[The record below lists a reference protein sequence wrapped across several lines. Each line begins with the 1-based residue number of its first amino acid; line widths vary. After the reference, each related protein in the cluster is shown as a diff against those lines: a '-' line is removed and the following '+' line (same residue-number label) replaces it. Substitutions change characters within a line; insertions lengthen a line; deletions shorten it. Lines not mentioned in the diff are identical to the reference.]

1 MSSPAITFVT
11 GNAKKLKEFQAIIGD
26 DSIRNQSVD
35 LEEVQGSIKDIS
47 TKKAIAAAEV
57 IKGPVLVE
65 DTCLVFNALSKPEL
79 ELPGPYIKWFVESVG
94 VENLPRLLAGFE
106 DKSAQ
111 TVCTFAFTEGPG
123 KEVKLFQGIT
133 EGKIVEPRYN
143 GEEVFGFDPIF
154 EPTGFSQTFGEMDK
168 SLKNT
173 ISHRYRALEKVKEF
187 LKTRDWISH
196 IIHIELI
203 WNIIHQSYNANSF
216 EAPSGLFTFH
226 VSIQDITRATFE
238 SISSVVLDC
247 NSTMI
252 SGA

>member
-154 EPTGFSQTFGEMDK
+154 EPTGFPQTFGEMDK

-187 LKTRDWISH
+187 LKTRD
-196 IIHIELI
+196 
-203 WNIIHQSYNANSF
+203 
-216 EAPSGLFTFH
+216 
-226 VSIQDITRATFE
+226 
-238 SISSVVLDC
+238 
-247 NSTMI
+247 
-252 SGA
+252 